1 MCLWKLD
8 EASAAVLLIYGENEE
23 NTKILFGITNEAG
36 DHYARLSDSEMV
48 YTVDSQALDSLM
60 NADMSV
66 MYDKAVLKS
75 DFENIIYAYAVS
87 EKGEYVISDSAT
99 PGEAQENLWEKLSDI
114 KAHEKTDA
122 EGEYV
127 TLLKVYAKNA
137 DGIEITAEFSEYSY
151 EYYILTVNG
160 ETKYLVDADPVDQI
174 IRYANSMIAY

>member
-1 MCLWKLD
+1 
-8 EASAAVLLIYGENEE
+8 
-23 NTKILFGITNEAG
+23 
-36 DHYARLSDSEMV
+36 
-48 YTVDSQALDSLM
+48 
-60 NADMSV
+60 

-114 KAHEKTDA
+114 EAHEKTDA
-122 EGEYV
+122 EGEYG